1 MVHAMRDRDRTL
13 SIRLDDTE
21 LARMH
26 ALAEREDVAIGAMVR
41 RWLTDH
47 WRATFGDA
55 APPATKTKFGD
66 AIRPKGKAR

>member
-1 MVHAMRDRDRTL
+1 MRDRSRTL

-21 LARMH
+21 LATAH
-26 ALAEREDVAIGAMVR
+26 ALADHADMHIGALLR
-41 RWLTDH
+41 RWLAEH

-66 AIRPKGKAR
+66 AIRPKAKKH